1 MGIHIPCYK
10 NLNLIYK
17 IMEEYPSLFYRS
29 VCDQLTNIKWPN
41 VSLEFSLR
49 TLYIQHFITA
59 FPICHLIIQLKYQNA
74 IQIRYFKDIMLSVTS
89 GRSERMSSRTI
100 GLASCIG
107 VSLGQ
112 PTKLRYNEKEE
123 SVIITLNANEFSL

>member
-1 MGIHIPCYK
+1 
-10 NLNLIYK
+10 
-17 IMEEYPSLFYRS
+17 
-29 VCDQLTNIKWPN
+29 
-41 VSLEFSLR
+41 
-49 TLYIQHFITA
+49 
-59 FPICHLIIQLKYQNA
+59 
-74 IQIRYFKDIMLSVTS
+74 MLSVTS